1 MRLPIFWVD
10 AFAERQFCG
19 NPAAVCVL
27 EEWLPDRRMQE
38 VSAENNLSETA
49 FVTPRA
55 DGWAIRWFT
64 PVSEVDLCGHATLAS
79 AAVIRRHFDP
89 QADTVDFE
97 SRSGPLRAVFEGD
110 LVVLD
115 FPSRPPG
122 PVDTNGAMARAL
134 GIEPLSEWLAD
145 YYLAEL
151 GSEQSLET
159 LGPDMGRIMALGHT
173 GVIVTARGSDC
184 DFVSRFF
191 APAVGVPEDPATGS
205 SHCTL
210 TPFWAKRLGKSE
222 LAARQL
228 SRRGGEFVCRDRGDR
243 VGIGG
248 RAVHYL
254 QGTIELQSISR

>member
-1 MRLPIFWVD
+1 LRLPLFWVD

-19 NPAAVCVL
+19 NPAAVCVM
-27 EEWLPDRRMQE
+27 EEWLPDQGLQ
-38 VSAENNLSETA
+38 AIATQNNLSETA
-49 FVTPRA
+49 FVSPRA
-55 DGWAIRWFT
+55 AGWSIRWFT

-79 AAVIRRHFDP
+79 AAVIRRHFES
-89 QADTVDFE
+89 QVAAVDFE

-122 PVDTNGAMARAL
+122 AVDTDGAIARAL
-134 GIEPLSEWLAD
+134 GVEPLSEWLAD

-151 GSEQSLET
+151 DSEQSLRT
-159 LGPDMGRIMALGHT
+159 LGPDMDRVMDLGHT
-173 GVIVTARGSDC
+173 GVIVTARGRDC

-191 APAVGVPEDPATGS
+191 APEVGVPEDPATGS
-205 SHCTL
+205 AHCTL
-210 TPFWAKRLGKSE
+210 TPFWAKRLGKTE
-222 LAARQL
+222 LVARQL